1 MEKTIIREKKE
12 LEIYDLI
19 IDYISDLERCIK
31 KHQDKLNE
39 YRLSND
45 KEWEIYENQII
56 KEYKREINKNQER
69 INMRR
74 RHYWYMYILSF
85 MN

>member
-1 MEKTIIREKKE
+1 
-12 LEIYDLI
+12 
-19 IDYISDLERCIK
+19 
-31 KHQDKLNE
+31 
-39 YRLSND
+39 LSND

-74 RHYWYMYILSF
+74 RYYWYMYILSF